1 MAQPAD
7 LSILMFA
14 LRLLRELTSPLG
26 TVNGDDVKE
35 LRGLALTSTEQLLS
49 AEDLASIVVNRELTS
64 LALLSVAPIAE
75 TVADSNR

>member
-1 MAQPAD
+1 LAQPAD